1 MITREKVERY
11 EWDHLSAVAAKS
23 SESTRQKSAEEDFLR
38 TAFQRDR
45 DRILHSKS
53 FRRLKHKTQVY
64 IAPSDHYRTRMTH
77 TLEVGQIGRTIARAL
92 GLNEDLTEA
101 IAMGHDVGHTP
112 FGHVGEYALRKLVGN
127 FNHNEQSLRVV
138 DVLEKNGVG
147 LNLTNEVR
155 DGILGHTGQHIPV
168 TLEGQIIRTAD
179 RIAYLCHDYDDA
191 LRAELLT
198 KESLPKDVQEYLG
211 TTPSTMIT
219 TMVMDMVINSDG
231 MSDIRMS
238 KDITTVM
245 NLFRK
250 FMFEQVYLSSTLM
263 ADRNKAA
270 HVVENLFTFYLEN
283 PETLK
288 AEAGLRKELVTLT
301 DIVDYVAGLTDQY
314 AIEQFKI
321 KFTPRMWSV

>member
-1 MITREKVERY
+1 MITREEVERF
-11 EWDHLSAVAAKS
+11 EAEHLSLVAAKS
-23 SESTRQKSAEEDFLR
+23 ANATRQRSMEDDFLR

-64 IAPSDHYRTRMTH
+64 IAPTDHYRTRMTH

-112 FGHVGEYALRKLVGN
+112 FGHVGEYALRKLVGH

-138 DVLEKNGVG
+138 DKLEKNGAG

-155 DGILGHTGQHIPV
+155 DGILGHTGLHVPL
-168 TLEGQIIRTAD
+168 TLEGQVIRTAD

-191 LRAELLT
+191 LRAHLLV
-198 KESLPKDVQEYLG
+198 KEDLPADVTQCLG
-211 TTPSTMIT
+211 VTPSSMIT
-219 TMVMDMVINSDG
+219 TMVMDMVTHSDG
-231 MSDIRMS
+231 KEAIAMSPAV
-238 KDITTVM
+238 TAVM
-245 NLFRK
+245 NQFRT
-250 FMFEQVYLSSTLM
+250 FMFHHVYLSPALM
-263 ADRNKAA
+263 VDRNKAA

-283 PETLK
+283 PSI
-288 AEAGLRKELVTLT
+288 LRKEANLKNELITLT
-301 DIVDYVAGLTDQY
+301 DVVDYVAGLTDQY
-314 AIEQFKI
+314 AIEQFKL